1 MPKSSKKAQQDAA
14 AAERAEREF
23 EQLRE
28 RLKAETEAD
37 MNVLRALMDTER
49 QARGIEQAA
58 DDYEVGAEWRISESV
73 REIDAAEDKE
83 VKRLIAQDENDAKKR
98 ADAQIAAVEAEVEK
112 KRAEISRRFEEH
124 RAEYADKVFG
134 LVIGAEDE

>member
-58 DDYEVGAEWRISESV
+58 DDYEVGAGV
-73 REIDAAEDKE
+73 A
-83 VKRLIAQDENDAKKR
+83 
-98 ADAQIAAVEAEVEK
+98 
-112 KRAEISRRFEEH
+112 H
-124 RAEYADKVFG
+124 FG
-134 LVIGAEDE
+134 ICARN

>member
-58 DDYEVGAEWRISESV
+58 DDYEVGAEWRISES
-73 REIDAAEDKE
+73 
-83 VKRLIAQDENDAKKR
+83 
-98 ADAQIAAVEAEVEK
+98 
-112 KRAEISRRFEEH
+112 
-124 RAEYADKVFG
+124 
-134 LVIGAEDE
+134 GARN

>member
-1 MPKSSKKAQQDAA
+1 MPKSAKKAQQDAA

-28 RLKAETEAD
+28 RLKAETEAA
-37 MNVLRALMDTER
+37 MTVLRALMDTER

-73 REIDAAEDKE
+73 REIDAA
-83 VKRLIAQDENDAKKR
+83 
-98 ADAQIAAVEAEVEK
+98 
-112 KRAEISRRFEEH
+112 
-124 RAEYADKVFG
+124 
-134 LVIGAEDE
+134 

>member
-1 MPKSSKKAQQDAA
+1 MARKNDAFYFESFCACADLSCQAAKLLAKVTEDFDPK
-14 AAERAEREF
+14 RIV
-23 EQLRE
+23 
-28 RLKAETEAD
+28 EALEAMHD
-37 MNVLRALMDTER
+37 
-49 QARGIEQAA
+49 IEQAA

-83 VKRLIAQDENDAKKR
+83 VKRLIAQDEDDAKKR